1 MQRSLNLSHRL
12 LVSAL
17 AATVLAGGATVPS
30 DYWRAPI
37 AVARAAAAGPALSV
51 DAAADRHP
59 ISDDIYGLNSYGV
72 DPGFAKEIR
81 VPVQR
86 WGGDGTTR
94 YNWLVDSSNAGG
106 DWYFMGGSGNANPTP
121 AAGADAFID
130 ANRAAGSKSLLT
142 IPAIG
147 WVNRTSAWN
156 CSYPQ
161 SVYPNQQSYNPYV
174 HPNGDN
180 CGNGVDASGQNITD
194 TDPLANNIQVDATWM
209 KGWID
214 HNLAKYGT
222 AARGGVQIYQ
232 MDNEP
237 SGWGNTHR
245 DVHPGPTGYDELL
258 NDTIPYAAMIKAD
271 DPSAQIDGPGD
282 FGWPAYIGMGKPG
295 DDATSHGVGLAEYYL
310 QQMRAYEQQHGVRL
324 LDFFDEH
331 YYPTSGDTCL
341 ALCPAGDANTQAERL
356 QSTRSLWDPTYVE
369 NDWIGQYYG
378 AIDLIPRFK
387 GWVAKDYPG
396 TKAAITEYN
405 WGGVESVNGA
415 LTEADVLGIFGR
427 EGLDMA
433 TMWGPP
439 SSTQPVAYAF
449 RMYRNYDGQGG
460 SYGDTWVQSS
470 SADQDQLAVY
480 GAQRSSDGALTLMVI
495 NKTGNDVASNLS
507 LADFTPAAT
516 AQVYTYSGA
525 NASAIVR
532 GADLPVSASGF
543 TATYPANSITLLVIP
558 QGSAAPTT
566 TPVQVTNTNT
576 PVPPTAT
583 ATSTPVPPTTT
594 ATNTNTPTNT
604 PTNTSVPPTNT
615 NTPVPPTNTNTSV
628 PATATPTNTPV
639 PPTATPTNTPV
650 PPTAT
655 PTRTNTPIPPTSTPI
670 PPTSTPIPPTSTPIP
685 PTSTPIPPTSTP
697 VPPTATNTSL
707 PPTATPTNTP
717 ILPTATGMSTAT
729 NTSVLPTTTPTTTL
743 MPPVATA
750 TNIPTSPT
758 VTPTNTSVPATATAI
773 PLPSPWLHQD
783 IGAVKRPGSASY
795 TGGTFTVSGSGMDI
809 WGTGDGFEYVYQSL
823 SGDGQIVARVASQ
836 SNTNSWAKAG
846 VMIRETL
853 GASARYADMVV
864 TPGNGAA
871 FQRRVTPGGSSA
883 HSGMGGVRVS
893 LWVRLARG
901 GNVVTGYVSSDGT
914 TWTRVGAATVPM
926 STTVYVGLAVTAHTN
941 SAVSTAT
948 FDHVAVTITSG
959 TAVHP
964 RAVVPRS
971 AARHASLRARSNKS
985 RR

>member
-1 MQRSLNLSHRL
+1 MQRSLNLSRRL
-12 LVSAL
+12 LASAL
-17 AATVLAGGATVPS
+17 AATVLAGGATAPS

-37 AVARAAAAGPALSV
+37 AVARAAATGPALSV
-51 DAAADRHP
+51 DAAADRHA

-106 DWYFMGGSGNANPTP
+106 DWYFMGGNGNANPTP

-142 IPAIG
+142 VPVIG

-180 CGNGVDASGQNITD
+180 CGNGIDTGSHNITD
-194 TDPLANNIQVDATWM
+194 TDPLANNIQVDAAWM

-324 LDFFDEH
+324 LDYFDEH

-369 NDWIGQYYG
+369 KDWIGQYYG

-396 TKAAITEYN
+396 TKVAITEYN
-405 WGGVESVNGA
+405 WGGVESINGA
-415 LTEADVLGIFGR
+415 LTEADALGIFGR

-439 SSTQPVAYAF
+439 SSAQPAAYAF
-449 RMYRNYDGQGG
+449 RAYRNYDGQGG

-470 SADQDQLAVY
+470 SADQGQLAIY
-480 GAQRSSDGALTLMVI
+480 GAQRSADGALTLIVI
-495 NKTGNDVASNLS
+495 NKTGNDLTSNLS
-507 LADFTPAAT
+507 LADFTPTAT

-532 GADLPVSASGF
+532 GADLPVTASGF
-543 TATYPANSITLLVIP
+543 TATYPANAITLVVIP
-558 QGSAAPTT
+558 RGSAAPTDT
-566 TPVQVTNTNT
+566 PAPATNTPVPPTVTATPTSSST

-583 ATSTPVPPTTT
+583 A
-594 ATNTNTPTNT
+594 
-604 PTNTSVPPTNT
+604 TNT

-628 PATATPTNTPV
+628 PATATATNTSVPPTATPSRTSTPVPPTSTPTSTPV
-639 PPTATPTNTPV
+639 PPTATPTNT
-650 PPTAT
+650 
-655 PTRTNTPIPPTSTPI
+655 
-670 PPTSTPIPPTSTPIP
+670 
-685 PTSTPIPPTSTP
+685 PTSTP

-707 PPTATPTNTP
+707 PPTVTPTNMP
-717 ILPTATGMSTAT
+717 SLPAATRTSTAT
-729 NTSVLPTTTPTTTL
+729 NTSVPPTATPTNTLVPPTATT
-743 MPPVATA
+743 
-750 TNIPTSPT
+750 TNIPTFPT
-758 VTPTNTSVPATATAI
+758 VTPTNTPVPATATTI

-783 IGAVKRPGSASY
+783 IGAAKRPGSASY
-795 TGGTFTVSGSGMDI
+795 AGGTFTMAGSGTDI
-809 WGTGDGFEYVYQSL
+809 WGASDGFGYVYQPL

-853 GASARYADMVV
+853 GPSARYADMVV

-871 FQRRVTPGGSSA
+871 FQCRVTPGGSSV
-883 HSGMGGVRVS
+883 HSGLGGARVP
-893 LWVRLARG
+893 LWVRLARN
-901 GNVVTGYVSSDGT
+901 GNVVTGYVSPDGT

-926 STTVYVGLAVTAHTN
+926 STMVYVGLAVTAHTN

-948 FDHVAVTITSG
+948 FDHVAVTIAPGTVTYRG
-959 TAVHP
+959 TAVH
-964 RAVVPRS
+964 RS
-971 AARHASLRARSNKS
+971 AVRHRSL
-985 RR
+985 

>member
-1 MQRSLNLSHRL
+1 MQRPLNLSRRL

-17 AATVLAGGATVPS
+17 AATVLAGGATAPS

-37 AVARAAAAGPALSV
+37 AVARAAATGPALSV

-72 DPGFAKEIR
+72 DPNFAKEIR

-106 DWYFMGGSGNANPTP
+106 DWYFMGGNGNANPTP

-142 IPAIG
+142 VPVIG
-147 WVNRTSAWN
+147 WVNRTSDWN

-161 SVYPNQQSYNPYV
+161 SVYPNQQRYNPYV

-180 CGNGVDASGQNITD
+180 CGNGVDTSGHNITD
-194 TDPLANNIQVDATWM
+194 TDPLTNNIQVDAAWM

-258 NDTIPYAAMIKAD
+258 GDTIPYAAMIKAD

-310 QQMRAYEQQHGVRL
+310 RQMHAYEQQHGVRL

-369 NDWIGQYYG
+369 KDWIGQYYG
-378 AIDLIPRFK
+378 AINLIPRFK

-396 TKAAITEYN
+396 TKVAITEYN
-405 WGGVESVNGA
+405 WGGVESINGA
-415 LTEADVLGIFGR
+415 LTEADALGIFGR

-439 SSTQPVAYAF
+439 SSAQPAAYAF

-460 SYGDTWVQSS
+460 SYGDTWVRSS
-470 SADQDQLAVY
+470 SADQGQLAVY
-480 GAQRSSDGALTLMVI
+480 GAQRGADGALTLMVI
-495 NKTGNDVASNLS
+495 NKTGNDMSSNLS

-516 AQVYTYSGA
+516 AQVYTYSAA

-532 GADLPVSASGF
+532 GADLPVNASGF
-543 TATYPANSITLLVIP
+543 TATYPANSITLVVIP
-558 QGSAAPTT
+558 QGSAAPTN
-566 TPVQVTNTNT
+566 TPVPATNTPVPATNTAIPPTVTATPTSSNT

-583 ATSTPVPPTTT
+583 AT
-594 ATNTNTPTNT
+594 NTNTPTNTLAPPTSTNTSIPATAT
-604 PTNTSVPPTNT
+604 PTNTSVPPTAT
-615 NTPVPPTNTNTSV
+615 PTRTSTPVPPTSTPVPPTS
-628 PATATPTNTPV
+628 TLV
-639 PPTATPTNTPV
+639 PPTATPTN
-650 PPTAT
+650 A
-655 PTRTNTPIPPTSTPI
+655 
-670 PPTSTPIPPTSTPIP
+670 
-685 PTSTPIPPTSTP
+685 PTSTP
-697 VPPTATNTSL
+697 VSPTATNTSL
-707 PPTATPTNTP
+707 PPTATSTNTP
-717 ILPTATGMSTAT
+717 AATRTSTATNTPAATRTSTAT
-729 NTSVLPTTTPTTTL
+729 NTSVPLTATPTTTL
-743 MPPVATA
+743 APPAATS
-750 TNIPTSPT
+750 TNTPTSPT
-758 VTPTNTSVPATATAI
+758 VTPTNTPTSPTVTPINTPVPATVTTS
-773 PLPSPWLHQD
+773 PLPSSWLHQD
-783 IGAVKRPGSASY
+783 IGAVKLPGSASY
-795 TGGTFTVSGSGMDI
+795 AGGTFTVTGSGTDV
-809 WGTGDGFEYVYQSL
+809 WGASDSFEYVYQPL
-823 SGDGQIVARVASQ
+823 SGDGQIVARVTGQ
-836 SNTNSWAKAG
+836 QNTNSWAKAG

-853 GASARYADMVV
+853 GPSARYADMVV
-864 TPGNGAA
+864 TPGSGAA

-883 HSGMGGVRVS
+883 HSGLGGVRVP
-893 LWVRLARG
+893 LWVRLTRG
-901 GNVVTGYVSSDGT
+901 GNVVTSYVSPDGT
-914 TWTRVGAATVPM
+914 AWTRMGAATVPM
-926 STTVYVGLAVTAHTN
+926 STAIYVGLAVTAHTN

-948 FDHVAVTITSG
+948 FDHVTVTITPG
-959 TAVHP
+959 TAAHR
-964 RAVVPRS
+964 RAVVQRS
-971 AARHASLRARSNKS
+971 AAPHVVANQGQ
-985 RR
+985 